1 MAKEISELQVQDM
14 HTAGEPVRIITGG
27 YPELKGN
34 TILEKRRDAL
44 VNHDLYRKITM
55 LEPRGHADMYG
66 VIPTAPSHP
75 DAALAVLFT
84 HNSGYSTMC
93 GHATIAMGR
102 YAIEKGFVKAK
113 EGLTEFILECPCGP
127 VRVKSAVDGGKVD
140 HVSFESVEGYLAER
154 DLEVTLS
161 GGQTVLVDIAYGGA
175 YYAFIP
181 ASRLGLDLSTTLL
194 EDLRRA
200 AVNLTNTI
208 REKHTITHPKEP
220 DLGFLYGTIITG
232 DGPLKEGEVNPH
244 LCYFAEGQLDRSPTG
259 SGVTARLALAHARG
273 EMDPSASY
281 KFCGISGIPFKG
293 RIIRETKLGD
303 YPAVITEIGGSAHY
317 SGTSTFTLE
326 ESDPL
331 PEGLPIPEI
340 AGTIWRT

>member
-1 MAKEISELQVQDM
+1 MAKEISELHVQDM

-44 VNHDLYRKITM
+44 KNHDRLREITM

-102 YAIEKGFVKAK
+102 YAIESGIVEAK
-113 EGLTEFILECPCGP
+113 EGLTEFVLECPCGP
-127 VRVKSAVDGGKVD
+127 VHVKSATSEGKVS

-154 DLEVTLS
+154 DLEVTLKN
-161 GGQTVLVDIAYGGA
+161 GETVTVDIAYGGA
-175 YYAFIP
+175 YYAFVP
-181 ASRLGLDLSTTLL
+181 ASRLGLDLSNSPL

-208 REKHTITHPKEP
+208 RENHAITHPKEP
-220 DLGFLYGTIITG
+220 DLGFLYGTIITD
-232 DGPLKEGEVNPH
+232 DGPLKDGEVNPH

-259 SGVTARLALAHARG
+259 SGVTARLALAHAKG
-273 EMDPSASY
+273 QMDPGASY

-293 RIIRETKLGD
+293 RIVRETTLGD
-303 YPAVITEIGGSAHY
+303 QTAVITEIGGSAHY
-317 SGTSTFTLE
+317 SGTATFTVE
-326 ESDPL
+326 EHDPL
-331 PEGLPIPEI
+331 PNGLPIPET
-340 AGTIWRT
+340 AGAIWRA